1 MVTIGDIR
9 FNITTLYPGINLDLL
24 DNWIVAAYN
33 SILDRLNWQHNDGVL
48 VVSTVPEYNTGT
60 LTATQ
65 GSAAVVGVG
74 TTWTAAMNGRI
85 IRIGADLEYYGF
97 TYVSATSGTLDRVY
111 LNTGGAGLGYK
122 INQNVIQLPA
132 EARVVQKVSF
142 QDTYTPCVE
151 TTLAAIDAFDP
162 GRNFYSDVQS
172 KWAPYM
178 DSATTPPVPQITV
191 WPVPTMARAA
201 TVLYTVDNHLSFPLS
216 TATVLLSWVTTQ
228 AVIEKVI
235 ASCEK
240 DVNAAAKAN
249 AMAEVYIS
257 DMLMREASQQGPVPL
272 RGDLYFSRRNMARA
286 TAASRRPFSVRIS

>member
-1 MVTIGDIR
+1 MATIGDIR

-33 SILDRLNWQHNDGVL
+33 SILDRLNWQRNDAEFVIT
-48 VVSTVPEYNTGT
+48 TVAEYNTGA

-65 GSAAVVGVG
+65 GSAAVVGAG

-97 TYVSATSGTLDRVY
+97 TYVSATSGTLDRPY
-111 LNTGGAGLGYK
+111 LNTGGAGIGYK

-132 EARVVQKVSF
+132 EARVIQQISF

-151 TTLAAIDAFDP
+151 TTLVEIDAFDP
-162 GRNFYSDVQS
+162 GRNSYSDVQT

-178 DSATTPPVPQITV
+178 DAQTSLPLPQITL

-201 TVLYTVDNHLSFPLS
+201 TVLYTVDNHLSLPLS
-216 TATVLLSWVTTQ
+216 TVTVLLSWVTAQ

-249 AMAEVYIS
+249 ALAEVYIS

-272 RGDLYFSRRNMARA
+272 RGDPYYSRRNMARA
-286 TAASRRPFSVRIS
+286 TSGARRPFVVRFS